1 MEEAHLVLLNDRELN
16 PIGENIVIFKATF
29 HSKEVTASMSATFRT
44 DAESQCRVLESFEI
58 LLVEDSTAPVIV
70 FLEHIPA
77 DFPTT
82 RVTVPSVAHLSEHL
96 QGIRI
101 GQFMF
106 IAERGIQCAVEKEA
120 TADVEVLVTVSC
132 MHR

>member
-1 MEEAHLVLLNDRELN
+1 MEEVHLVLLNDRELH
-16 PIGENIVIFKATF
+16 PVWEHIVIFKASLQ
-29 HSKEVTASMSATFRT
+29 SKEVTACMSTTFRADT
-44 DAESQCRVLESFEI
+44 EPQCGVLESFEI

-77 DFPTT
+77 DFSTT
-82 RVTVPSVAHLSEHL
+82 RVTVPSVAHLAEHL
-96 QGIRI
+96 HGIRI

-106 IAERGIQCAVEKEA
+106 IAERGIHCAVEKEA